1 MNLLLKKSGE
11 VDLNIL
17 VKLYYASIYS
27 FLTYG
32 ILIWGNTYETTLK
45 PTCIF
50 ILQKKAVRII
60 TFSKLDSY
68 SSPSFKSRGIIK
80 FFDIALFQ
88 IAIFMYKFH
97 NNVLPAA
104 FHSFLTKGTSVH
116 NYNTRFAA
124 KHSYYPPYTRTNY
137 GKFNICFQGPSVWNT
152 IDDNV
157 KLSSSISV
165 FKK

>member
-1 MNLLLKKSGE
+1 M
-11 VDLNIL
+11 
-17 VKLYYASIYS
+17 
-27 FLTYG
+27 TYG

-45 PTCIF
+45 PIF

-60 TFSKLDSY
+60 TFSNIDSC
-68 SSPSFKSRGIIK
+68 SSPLFKSLELIK
-80 FFDIALFQ
+80 LLDIALFQ

-104 FHSFLTKGTSVH
+104 FHSFFTKVTSVH

-124 KHSYYPPYTRTNY
+124 KNSYYLPYARTNY
-137 GKFNICFQGPSVWNT
+137 GKFNIRFQGPSVWNT

-157 KLSSSISV
+157 KL
-165 FKK
+165 